1 MALVYYKGKLIDD
14 SLLPPGAMPDGGGKG
29 GSFEDTAAAYENMGG
44 LQIAASQAYNS
55 PYKVGD
61 TSSMSR
67 FDNYGP
73 TMGGAYK
80 EGRAWKGNLDAAGKQ
95 VGSWFN
101 ANNMNAFGS
110 AVSGLGSLASG
121 WAAMKN
127 LKLTRQAMD
136 TQQDQWNT
144 NFDAQRTTTNNQ
156 IDNQNAW
163 KTAQGRTDLGKRIG

>member
-1 MALVYYKGKLIDD
+1 MGMNWEDEYNSKYGLPNLSSSNSNQIQDFSNLGGLNLPSNYNFGNQNSMDNSSIGERFATDNLAKLKLDPQ
-14 SLLPPGAMPDGGGKG
+14 SNYFTGGGEPTG
-29 GSFEDTAAAYENMGG
+29 MGKY
-44 LQIAASQAYNS
+44 LN
-55 PYKVGD
+55 KD
-61 TSSMSR
+61 
-67 FDNYGP
+67 FL
-73 TMGGAYK
+73 GGAGSVL
-80 EGRAWKGNLDAAGKQ
+80 EGI
-95 VGSWFN
+95 
-101 ANNMNAFGS
+101 
-110 AVSGLGSLASG
+110 GSLASG